1 MVDEYYDEEQS
12 NVYIWKKVKVDEVT
26 TKDTSTCSSS
36 FRLTQL
42 VNGNR
47 YRVHD
52 TTWCVQDTNKISFSD
67 VSCKIPIKSPS
78 NPNEVS
84 LTLTFKVD
92 DVSTQVN
99 VNNENFLK
107 QTFTIQIDDTF
118 DIKFSVQEFKEVEY
132 FFELSDT
139 YKSSLQQF

>member
-1 MVDEYYDEEQS
+1 M
-12 NVYIWKKVKVDEVT
+12 
-26 TKDTSTCSSS
+26 
-36 FRLTQL
+36 
-42 VNGNR
+42 
-47 YRVHD
+47 
-52 TTWCVQDTNKISFSD
+52 QDTNKISFSD